1 MFATDTCWRPWPTSI
16 DKGTPTMEIHKKIL
30 EWQAAHPTIT
40 WIVWG
45 IIWIIVFIL
54 LFSPK
59 RTGAI

>member
-1 MFATDTCWRPWPTSI
+1 MLAVTGRPTLT
-16 DKGTPTMEIHKKIL
+16 KGTPTMEIHKKIL
-30 EWQAAHPTIT
+30 EWQAAHPAVT

-59 RTGAI
+59 RTGAM

>member
-1 MFATDTCWRPWPTSI
+1 VLAATGGQRLT
-16 DKGTPTMEIHKKIL
+16 KGIPMMEIHKKIL

-54 LFSPK
+54 LLSPK
-59 RTGAI
+59 SSGAV

>member
-1 MFATDTCWRPWPTSI
+1 MAAADQHPLT
-16 DKGTPTMEIHKKIL
+16 KGTLTMEIHKKIL

-59 RTGAI
+59 RTGAM